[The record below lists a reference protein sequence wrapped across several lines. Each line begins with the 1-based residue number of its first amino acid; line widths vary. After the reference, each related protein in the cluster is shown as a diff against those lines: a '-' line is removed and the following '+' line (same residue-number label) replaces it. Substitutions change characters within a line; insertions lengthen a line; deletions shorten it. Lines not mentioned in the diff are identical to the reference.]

1 MVLIYLKNCYNY
13 STKVLHKIKYYT
25 NKCVIGYK
33 VEMQKQTKP
42 SFYKIIIYIL
52 ISIIGSV
59 VFSLFLYRN
68 TIYPDSALIDT
79 FGHFFKIN
87 YLYDS
92 LQKGVWYPI
101 YTEYWYN
108 SIELF
113 RYWPPFSYYVAALLQ
128 FAVGG
133 DVLDAYFVFAGLV
146 YLLNMMGWMLFGK
159 RTNRLAFIF
168 ILGNLYFFCPD
179 NIRVFLAEGNI
190 PRIFIAALLPYVFF
204 YTWEVLYYKNFKQ
217 LIPMG
222 ILTWIITV
230 SHYMIAAM
238 TGISVFIF
246 GLVFSILNRQWRQ
259 LVYLTVNLGL
269 AYLTTAIGLLPG
281 LMGGGLTSQS
291 SEASVSTIS
300 QWAQEAIKS
309 LNPLFR
315 VDGGAISSFYFG
327 LAIFI
332 IALLGTI
339 AADKNM
345 GPGFIT
351 TIFIF
356 LSTTTAAS
364 SVVRLLPMSQVF
376 WMQRFVPMAMCIFFI
391 SLLLW
396 KNLKK
401 GALLF
406 FVIIMLVDS
415 IGEASLL
422 IKPKER
428 SMREEVEREVAEY
441 LLPKAK
447 ELTQNRIG
455 LLDYSLWGS
464 IPSWYLTS
472 DMDESN
478 IQYSF
483 GWAYQGAETMENIVS
498 INEAAEA
505 AFYEYAFD
513 RLLELGDDVV
523 LVDKK
528 QFPKEHKEAILAA
541 AYKVGYTLYE
551 ENEEALLL
559 RIEDVEGSFGI
570 VKTYSNLAIGSNAHE
585 ICYIYPDFG
594 WGNSNVLEDYSLE
607 ELKQYD
613 RLYLSGFTYRDKDI
627 AEKLLQDV
635 ADSGVKIY
643 IDMQH
648 IPLNKLSGK
657 AEIFGVYAQF
667 VTFTEKFPILST
679 NNGSQ
684 FKLDF
689 KTAGYKTWNTVYIT
703 GASERVKEAYYDNA
717 TKLTYVARNGN
728 SNITFLGFNPVY
740 YYHESMIPELLVFLN
755 ETFEEEYGQ
764 ICKAQIVPISVRY
777 EAGSVTVE
785 SPEDNV
791 ITGIANLEC
800 FVSDSTDKK
809 ESLHNLIKV
818 NSGTTAFDVK
828 YSHFTLGLAA
838 SVFGLVGSIVF
849 WVLLLGKRKEVVR
862 DEEMDSDSA
871 LHVFNGNAGSC
882 NRI

>member
-1 MVLIYLKNCYNY
+1 MK
-13 STKVLHKIKYYT
+13 
-25 NKCVIGYK
+25 
-33 VEMQKQTKP
+33 EQEQTKP
-42 SFYKIIIYIL
+42 SFYKIIIYIV
-52 ISIIGSV
+52 ISLWGSV
-59 VFSLFLYRN
+59 IFALFMYSN

-87 YLYDS
+87 YLHDS
-92 LQKGVWYPI
+92 LQKGIWYPI
-101 YTEYWYN
+101 YSEYWYN
-108 SIELF
+108 CIELF

-128 FAVGG
+128 FVVGG
-133 DVLDAYFVFAGLV
+133 DVLDAYFAFAGVV
-146 YLLNMMGWMLFGK
+146 YFINMTGWFLFGK
-159 RTNRLAFIF
+159 RTNRLAFAF
-168 ILGNLYFFCPD
+168 VLGNLYFFCPD

-190 PRIFIAALLPYVFF
+190 PRIFIAVLLPYAFF
-204 YTWEVLYYKNFKQ
+204 YTWEVLYYKNYKK
-217 LIPMG
+217 LIPLG
-222 ILTWIITV
+222 ILTWVITV

-238 TGISVFIF
+238 TGISIFVFGVVF
-246 GLVFSILNRQWRQ
+246 GIMNKQWRQ

-339 AADKNM
+339 AADKKM

-376 WMQRFVPMAMCIFFI
+376 WMQRFVPMAMCIFFL

-396 KNLKK
+396 KRLKK
-401 GALLF
+401 GALVF
-406 FVIIMLVDS
+406 FVLLMLVDS
-415 IGEASLL
+415 IGEATLL
-422 IKPKER
+422 IKPKEQSVR
-428 SMREEVEREVAEY
+428 DEVEWEVSQY
-441 LLPKAK
+441 LLPQAK
-447 ELTQNRIG
+447 ELTQNRLG

-464 IPSWYLTS
+464 IPSWYLTD

-478 IQYSF
+478 VQYSF

-498 INEAAEA
+498 INEAAEG

-528 QFPKEHKEAILAA
+528 QFPIEHTEAILAA
-541 AYKVGYTLYE
+541 ARKVGYTLYE
-551 ENEEALLL
+551 ENEEAWLLQ
-559 RIEDVEGSFGI
+559 IENVNGNFGI
-570 VKTYSNLAIGSNAHE
+570 VKNYNNLAIGSNAHE

-594 WGNSNVLEDYSLE
+594 WGNSSVLEDYDLE

-613 RLYLSGFTYRDKDI
+613 RLYLSGFTYRNKEN
-627 AEKLLQDV
+627 AEKLLREA
-635 ADSGVKIY
+635 ADNGVKIY

-648 IPLNKLSGK
+648 IPLDKLSGK
-657 AEIFGVYAQF
+657 AEFLGVYAQF
-667 VTFTEKFPILST
+667 VAFTEKFPVIST

-689 KTAGYKTWNTVYIT
+689 KTAGYKTWNTVYLT

-728 SNITFLGFNPVY
+728 PNITFLGFNPV
-740 YYHESMIPELLVFLN
+740 
-755 ETFEEEYGQ
+755 
-764 ICKAQIVPISVRY
+764 
-777 EAGSVTVE
+777 
-785 SPEDNV
+785 
-791 ITGIANLEC
+791 
-800 FVSDSTDKK
+800 
-809 ESLHNLIKV
+809 
-818 NSGTTAFDVK
+818 
-828 YSHFTLGLAA
+828 
-838 SVFGLVGSIVF
+838 
-849 WVLLLGKRKEVVR
+849 
-862 DEEMDSDSA
+862 
-871 LHVFNGNAGSC
+871 
-882 NRI
+882 